1 MHVGSYT
8 SAKNDRIGPS
18 SLSNSKQSP
27 ISKQS
32 RSLIKVSCP
41 SFIMSKVGNEC
52 CCLTF
57 SSSILG
63 KVGEVGEAE
72 LVMPD
77 DTSLVKA
84 YSLTAAMYG
93 FKLLY
98 LEAGSGAERQVNP
111 ELIKSAKTTDG
122 LTMIVGGGIRTP
134 QQAQIAAEAG
144 ADWIVTGTLTEDAT
158 DLLDLRDKISAITD
172 LLSIIN

>member
-1 MHVGSYT
+1 MMLMNSTSRRFLVGEQLRGAPYIDKFGIDALPT
-8 SAKNDRIGPS
+8 GYVVCHP
-18 SLSNSKQSP
+18 
-27 ISKQS
+27 
-32 RSLIKVSCP
+32 
-41 SFIMSKVGNEC
+41 G
-52 CCLTF
+52 
-57 SSSILG
+57 G
-63 KVGEVGEAE
+63 KVGEVGDAE

-98 LEAGSGAERQVNP
+98 LEAGSGAENQVDP
-111 ELIKSAKTTDG
+111 ELIKSAKTTEG
-122 LTMIVGGGIRTP
+122 LTMLVGGGIRTP

-158 DLLDLRDKISAITD
+158 DLADLRQKINAITNILALVNWEPD
-172 LLSIIN
+172 